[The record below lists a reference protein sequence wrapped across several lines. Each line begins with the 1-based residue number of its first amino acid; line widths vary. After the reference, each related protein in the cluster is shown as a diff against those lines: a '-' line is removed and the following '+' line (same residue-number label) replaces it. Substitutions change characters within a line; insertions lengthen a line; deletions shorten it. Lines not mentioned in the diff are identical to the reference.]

1 MNQVDIQALNYIQNN
16 ILQVSTE
23 FLPLVS
29 SNTQSA
35 TGDEGGRPE
44 EKNTNSESTIVN
56 KNNDTNEAK

>member
-1 MNQVDIQALNYIQNN
+1 MIFYQNN
-16 ILQVSTE
+16 IIQVSTE

-29 SNTQSA
+29 SNTQSV